1 VQSFFQLNSF
11 IACEAISPMTPLP
24 VAHATPLSKEEINTL
39 PIRRYAGAIH
49 IISTR
54 RDLAKALQALRGE
67 RVLGFDTET
76 KPTFRRGPM
85 RPPALLQLATSEAA
99 YLFQLKRIEL
109 PAGLRSILADPDIV
123 KAGVAV
129 HDDIRD
135 LQRVS
140 PFTSAGFVDLS
151 QVARGLGVIQS
162 GLRSMAARFL
172 GFRVS
177 KKAQCSNWE
186 AKELSP
192 SQIVYAATDAWV
204 SRELHLHFTN
214 LSSSC

>member
-1 VQSFFQLNSF
+1 
-11 IACEAISPMTPLP
+11 MTPLP
-24 VAHATPLSKEEINTL
+24 VAHATPLSKDEINTL
-39 PIRRYAGAIH
+39 PIRRYSGAIH
-49 IISTR
+49 IVSTR
-54 RDLAKALQALRGE
+54 KDLAKALQSLRGE

-85 RPPALLQLATSEAA
+85 RPPALLQLATAEAA

-140 PFTSAGFVDLS
+140 PFISAGFVDLS

-204 SRELHLHFTN
+204 SRELHLHFTT
-214 LSSSC
+214 LSPLC